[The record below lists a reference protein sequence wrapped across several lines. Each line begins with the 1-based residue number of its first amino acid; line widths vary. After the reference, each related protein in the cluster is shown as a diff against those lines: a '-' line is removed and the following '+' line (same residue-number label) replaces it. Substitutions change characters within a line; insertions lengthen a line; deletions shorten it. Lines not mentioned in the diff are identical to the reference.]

1 MDASC
6 AESSEKEL
14 IELSGLPLYLV
25 DVVVGGA
32 ELVAVGSVGRGAGQF
47 HLVAGSVRVHPVAL
61 LAANTNCESFVQS
74 MILECVCFL
83 HGKPLALRTRE
94 LKGSR
99 CQLCFYVPS
108 TPTVNVSSR
117 SKSPC
122 CQQTAHVTR

>member
-1 MDASC
+1 MMDASC

-61 LAANTNCESFVQS
+61 LAANTNCESFVS
-74 MILECVCFL
+74 HPG
-83 HGKPLALRTRE
+83 HGPW
-94 LKGSR
+94 
-99 CQLCFYVPS
+99 V
-108 TPTVNVSSR
+108 
-117 SKSPC
+117 
-122 CQQTAHVTR
+122 VTRHRKRHPPFPSLPPLPYHMMENSILNVLNIEI